1 MNRVVRA
8 QLIRL
13 ARPRA
18 MLSVAAGAL
27 VFAVVAAVSVF
38 ASAESAGPQ
47 SRQGGTTVQAL
58 SGTGGGTEAFAV
70 GASFAGFLVFVTVIA
85 LVAGEFSGGTFRAT
99 LLGNPHRL
107 QVIVGKLIGI
117 LIVAAAAV
125 ALAEVFTL
133 VASALTA
140 PTQDIATAEWF
151 TLGSVGE
158 AVRDYATVM
167 VGVAGWAIF
176 ATTLAA
182 VVRSTPLALGVGL
195 AWAGPFENIVVDS
208 WPTGY
213 EVFPGQVLAS
223 LIRGGTV
230 ELPMSQALVTAAF
243 YIAIAFTVTLVLV
256 GRRDVTA

>member
-8 QLIRL
+8 QLVRL

-99 LLGNPHRL
+99 LLRNPHRL

-176 ATTLAA
+176 ATTLA
-182 VVRSTPLALGVGL
+182 
-195 AWAGPFENIVVDS
+195 WAGPFENIVVDS